1 MTIGLG
7 SKKLKVVPV
16 LLVLLVVAI
25 SLVVGLTPAMA
36 GETKDAGV
44 VKVEIHHLLLDLQG
58 EVLQVREVLRF
69 NNTGK
74 DVFVGTGTEGAAKKA
89 VLNIALPQGY
99 SNLQVQELQ
108 KSAGNPQ
115 ASPLN
120 LGPEAWTA
128 TADGVAITKPL
139 QPGQS
144 EFSFSYNLVAP
155 GGQAS
160 LKEKVNYPTGTVYIL
175 GPAEQLTLSSGVLQ
189 DAGVQ
194 AMNQQQFYVL
204 AAQDLA
210 KGSELSFKVV
220 KGASPQAKGGSGA
233 VGRSYSGDKVGF
245 HSASH
250 LARWQNSPLRN
261 TNPHV
266 WLAFLVI
273 LVVGVVAAIT
283 LLIRQRRRDQEVME
297 DAGKLEKV
305 FLNLAGKHKRLLN
318 KIKALDEQ
326 HEAGEVSPEAYE
338 EMRDRYKEMLVDV
351 KLKLKRLEEMEE
363 PEQQ

>member
-1 MTIGLG
+1 MTIGFG

-16 LLVLLVVAI
+16 LLVVAL

-74 DVFVGTGTEGAAKKA
+74 DVFLGTGTEGAAKKA

-139 QPGQS
+139 QLGQT
-144 EFSFSYNLVAP
+144 EFS
-155 GGQAS
+155 
-160 LKEKVNYPTGTVYIL
+160 
-175 GPAEQLTLSSGVLQ
+175 
-189 DAGVQ
+189 
-194 AMNQQQFYVL
+194 
-204 AAQDLA
+204 
-210 KGSELSFKVV
+210 
-220 KGASPQAKGGSGA
+220 
-233 VGRSYSGDKVGF
+233 
-245 HSASH
+245 
-250 LARWQNSPLRN
+250 
-261 TNPHV
+261 
-266 WLAFLVI
+266 
-273 LVVGVVAAIT
+273 
-283 LLIRQRRRDQEVME
+283 
-297 DAGKLEKV
+297 
-305 FLNLAGKHKRLLN
+305 
-318 KIKALDEQ
+318 
-326 HEAGEVSPEAYE
+326 
-338 EMRDRYKEMLVDV
+338 
-351 KLKLKRLEEMEE
+351 
-363 PEQQ
+363 